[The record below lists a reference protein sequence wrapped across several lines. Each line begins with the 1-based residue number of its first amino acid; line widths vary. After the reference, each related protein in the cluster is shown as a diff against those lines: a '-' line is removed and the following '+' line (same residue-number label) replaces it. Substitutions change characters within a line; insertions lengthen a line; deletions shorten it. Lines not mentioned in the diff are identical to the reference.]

1 MVANNIVQ
9 PLSVYSA
16 SFMMTA
22 ETGFVYVAMV
32 ANNTVDNK
40 TYQHQQQYRSSA
52 AHLYTHLSSAAHLY
66 THSHTPVSECNNT
79 PVLECGVIEVLK
91 QTSEVEWI
99 HRPVT
104 QNLSIERHIW
114 QNSLQHYQH
123 RRHKKQSPTNQL
135 YTVLTT
141 SSSATHNVQ
150 TYCFQPSPA
159 DSWVGGRQVVLWVL
173 ISWVVNTISK

>member
-1 MVANNIVQ
+1 MTAETGFVYVAMVANNIVQ

-66 THSHTPVSECNNT
+66 THLSSAAHLYTHLSSAAHLYTHSHTPVSECNNT

-104 QNLSIERHIW
+104 QNLSIERHI
-114 QNSLQHYQH
+114 
-123 RRHKKQSPTNQL
+123 
-135 YTVLTT
+135 
-141 SSSATHNVQ
+141 
-150 TYCFQPSPA
+150 
-159 DSWVGGRQVVLWVL
+159 
-173 ISWVVNTISK
+173 

>member
-1 MVANNIVQ
+1 
-9 PLSVYSA
+9 
-16 SFMMTA
+16 
-22 ETGFVYVAMV
+22 MV

-52 AHLYTHLSSAAHLY
+52 AHLYTHLSSAAHMYIHLSSAAHLY

>member
-1 MVANNIVQ
+1 MTAETGFVYVAMVANNIVQ

-52 AHLYTHLSSAAHLY
+52 AHLYTHLSSAAHMYIHLSSAAHLY

-104 QNLSIERHIW
+104 QNLSIERHI
-114 QNSLQHYQH
+114 
-123 RRHKKQSPTNQL
+123 
-135 YTVLTT
+135 
-141 SSSATHNVQ
+141 
-150 TYCFQPSPA
+150 
-159 DSWVGGRQVVLWVL
+159 
-173 ISWVVNTISK
+173 